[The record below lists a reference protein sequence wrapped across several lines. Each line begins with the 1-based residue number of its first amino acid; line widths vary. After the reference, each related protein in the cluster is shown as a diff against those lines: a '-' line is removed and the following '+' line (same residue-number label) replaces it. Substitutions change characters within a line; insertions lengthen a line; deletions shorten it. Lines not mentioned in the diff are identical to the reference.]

1 MERIDLKPEDAKE
14 IFGLEKDFSSEML
27 NHAYMQ
33 SVAEVYSEDVSEEQ
47 KTAKLNRLTQAFNV
61 LSQKTKEQH
70 KNDLKNAFL
79 QSSHSPSNESKQL
92 QIGAT
97 ETSKV
102 CPECGKLSP
111 ENALNCIHCQFQ
123 LARFCLAC
131 GQIVNRS
138 EQTCPRC
145 GVVMD
150 DYDKQTFLKIYSVE
164 QRVEQERKNS
174 QLYVDKVNRENRA
187 FMARGIV
194 VWLII
199 ISVCFLFLV
208 LAVYIYG
215 LIA

>member
-1 MERIDLKPEDAKE
+1 
-14 IFGLEKDFSSEML
+14 
-27 NHAYMQ
+27 
-33 SVAEVYSEDVSEEQ
+33 
-47 KTAKLNRLTQAFNV
+47 
-61 LSQKTKEQH
+61 
-70 KNDLKNAFL
+70 
-79 QSSHSPSNESKQL
+79 
-92 QIGAT
+92 
-97 ETSKV
+97 
-102 CPECGKLSP
+102 
-111 ENALNCIHCQFQ
+111 
-123 LARFCLAC
+123 
-131 GQIVNRS
+131 
-138 EQTCPRC
+138 
-145 GVVMD
+145 MD